1 MTVIFR
7 TPEKL
12 AGRSCDRPRPWAR
25 PAAHP
30 YVHQADLSPV
40 SAQFPHAGNHPMR
53 IARTA
58 LVFLAPARSA
68 SLLVAATIAAGIG
81 CASDPTATDFKS
93 IKNDLTPELTN
104 IAERDVDIE
113 RNLATTS
120 NQNLRMFWNDVGRA
134 WYVDRPSILSPY
146 FIIPTSG
153 QPR

>member
-1 MTVIFR
+1 
-7 TPEKL
+7 
-12 AGRSCDRPRPWAR
+12 
-25 PAAHP
+25 
-30 YVHQADLSPV
+30 
-40 SAQFPHAGNHPMR
+40 MR

-68 SLLVAATIAAGIG
+68 SLLVAATIAAGLG

-120 NQNLRMFWNDVGRA
+120 NQNLRMFWNDMGRA

-146 FIIPTSG
+146 FIIPTGG